1 MTTKK
6 LMWHQPVIHELPVT
20 FILSDQEDLPDFD
33 SVTRKIDFTDT
44 SKDFFHRLFEGQ
56 WHKNYLQ

>member
-1 MTTKK
+1 
-6 LMWHQPVIHELPVT
+6 MWHQPVIHELPVT

>member
-1 MTTKK
+1 MTTKE

-33 SVTRKIDFTDT
+33 SVTRKIDFTDAT
-44 SKDFFHRLFEGQ
+44 KDFFHRLFEG
-56 WHKNYLQ
+56 